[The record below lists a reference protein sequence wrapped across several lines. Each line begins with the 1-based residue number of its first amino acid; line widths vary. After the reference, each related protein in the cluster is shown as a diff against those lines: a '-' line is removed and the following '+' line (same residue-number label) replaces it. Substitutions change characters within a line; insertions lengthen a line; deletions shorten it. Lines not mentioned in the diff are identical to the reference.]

1 MISKKATST
10 PLNPKSKCKT
20 KEMKIECKSNTLCSW
35 RKGKNQETLIC
46 FLECFWVF
54 FLVFGREKKKC
65 REQLGRKK
73 ILEKCVFSLSGA
85 CLGLFIA
92 SSEKIERGHCKAAS
106 SLSMAAGLNHP
117 LIGLILTPLERY
129 SVSVSVSKKV
139 WNSKIQRLD
148 QKLWLLEVC
157 KCNFHNFLDISTV
170 LTPISTHEQ
179 SLE

>member
-1 MISKKATST
+1 MQKQY
-10 PLNPKSKCKT
+10 LV
-20 KEMKIECKSNTLCSW
+20 
-35 RKGKNQETLIC
+35 
-46 FLECFWVF
+46 FLAKREESRDFDLFFRVF
-54 FLVFGREKKKC
+54 LGVFLVFGREKKKC

-92 SSEKIERGHCKAAS
+92 SGEKIKRGHCKAAS

-129 SVSVSVSKKV
+129 SVSVSKKV

-170 LTPISTHEQ
+170 LTPISTHE
-179 SLE
+179 